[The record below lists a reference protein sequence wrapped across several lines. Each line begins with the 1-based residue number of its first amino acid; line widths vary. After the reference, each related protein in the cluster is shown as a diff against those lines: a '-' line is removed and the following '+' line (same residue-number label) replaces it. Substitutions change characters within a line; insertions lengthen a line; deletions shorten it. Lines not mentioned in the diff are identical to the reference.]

1 MTTPTT
7 APIDSD
13 SPFLPVEFQLP
24 TNTDE
29 MRDRIAERHRVIAD
43 QVNLREIALYEPS
56 TDMFPFKTLTG
67 QRWWGI
73 DSALTITNQRKRYS
87 YRSVVDFGA
96 LPDTNF
102 KEILHGIPVAAA
114 SAGLLGTI
122 FTRIYGTATHPT
134 NTDPAIKAIPIP
146 FVNSATPGDDVELRV
161 TDTKVVIQTTTASFA
176 GFINCY
182 VILEYFLEG
191 SI

>member
-7 APIDSD
+7 APTDSD
-13 SPFLPVEFQLP
+13 SPFLPIEFQLP
-24 TNTDE
+24 NNPNE
-29 MRDRIAERHRVIAD
+29 MKDHISERHRLIAD
-43 QVNLREIALYEPS
+43 QVNIREVALYEPS
-56 TDMFPFKTLTG
+56 TGSFPLKTLTG

-73 DSALTITNQRKRYS
+73 DSSLTITNQRKRYS
-87 YRSVVDFGA
+87 YRSVVDFGD
-96 LPDTNF
+96 LPDTAP
-102 KEILHGIPVAAA
+102 KSVLHGISVAPS

-134 NTDPAIKAIPIP
+134 NTHPAIKAIPIP

-161 TDTKVVIQTTTASFA
+161 TDTSVVIETTTASFA

-182 VILEYFLEG
+182 VVLEYFLEG